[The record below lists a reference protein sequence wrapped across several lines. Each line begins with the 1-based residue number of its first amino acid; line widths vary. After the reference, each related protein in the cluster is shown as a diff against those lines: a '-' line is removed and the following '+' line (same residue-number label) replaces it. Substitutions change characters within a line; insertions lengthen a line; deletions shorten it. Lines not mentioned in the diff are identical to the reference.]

1 MSPVQAVPRQY
12 YVYIMANSRHR
23 LYVGVTNDLV
33 RRVYEH
39 QNKLTAGFASKYDM
53 NMLMYYESTEDV
65 EAAIT
70 REKQLKGWLRS
81 RKIELIEAFNPL
93 WKNLSM
99 EWYG

>member
-1 MSPVQAVPRQY
+1 
-12 YVYIMANSRHR
+12 MANSRHR

>member
-81 RKIELIEAFNPL
+81 RKIELIESFNPL
-93 WKNLSM
+93 WKDLSM

>member
-93 WKNLSM
+93 WKDLSM